1 MVTRRTQAE
10 RREEAQRALLSAA
23 IEVLGNEG
31 VAAATLEK
39 IGTRAGVSRGLA
51 TYHFGSKL
59 NMIRAV
65 VEEIRNTTVGFL
77 EGDSTP
83 EPGLAGVDTLIER
96 YLSIYAV
103 KAPHGRAFMT
113 TMVESF
119 TGSPELSEIVVE
131 HNRTFIDLFVNKI
144 QEAQGTG
151 EVDQAA
157 DADAT
162 AVLIASILRGV
173 ASMWFVDPDV
183 VDMPREIKAVQAVV
197 RSQLALAHL

>member
-10 RREEAQRALLSAA
+10 RRHEAQRALLEAA
-23 IEVLGNEG
+23 IEVLGSEG

-51 TYHFGSKL
+51 TYHYGSKL

-65 VEEIRNTTVGFL
+65 VEEIRNTTVSFL
-77 EGDSTP
+77 EGDTPP
-83 EPGLAGVDTLIER
+83 EPGLAGLDTLIER

-131 HNRTFIDLFVNKI
+131 HNRTFVDLFIDKI
-144 QEAQGTG
+144 HEAQDLG
-151 EVDQAA
+151 EVDLAA
-157 DADAT
+157 DVDAM

-173 ASMWFVDPDV
+173 ASMWFVDPEV
-183 VDMPREIKAVQAVV
+183 VDMPREIKSVQAIV
-197 RSQLALAHL
+197 RTQLTLASL